1 MTQPIKNAGS
11 VMALP
16 KIFDII
22 KKTLISHKARHITES
37 YYDETG
43 RISAIEFIL
52 LINGQEIAFRLPA
65 RVENIEKIL
74 YPNTQARWL
83 SKTQK
88 EQAYRVAW
96 ANIRDWITS
105 QCALIDTS
113 MVKAEEVFLPYMLS
127 DRGRTFYEVI
137 RDREFLLPGAGES
150 EASR

>member
-22 KKTLISHKARHITES
+22 KKTLVSHKARHITES
-37 YYDETG
+37 YDEQG
-43 RISAIEFIL
+43 RISAIEFVL
-52 LINGQEIAFRLPA
+52 LIGTQEYPFRLPA
-65 RVENIEKIL
+65 RVASVEKIL

-96 ANIRDWITS
+96 ANIRDWIGA
-105 QCALIDTS
+105 QCALIDTG
-113 MVKAEEVFLPYMLS
+113 MVKAEEVFLPYLIS
-127 DRGRTFYEVI
+127 NRGQTLYE
-137 RDREFLLPGAGES
+137 EMASAQFLLPERTETS
-150 EASR
+150 HE